1 MKILFDHC
9 TPKPL
14 KQFLKGHNVTTADQ
28 QGWERLENGDLLDA
42 ADEHRFD
49 IFITTDN
56 KMEHQQNFRKRTF
69 GTVFITKP
77 DWPRIKAHIPAI
89 QKAIQ
94 AAQPGTKR
102 HVEIPD
108 DDSSNPRARQP
119 ELTNHGRILD
129 RLENAT
135 GGHTEAPPHEIVFKE
150 RNDGRFDVNRREIET
165 GSTKTL
171 TSTESILAGLS
182 WLAKEKLIAKEEI
195 PRLERNLLE
204 ELKRNR
210 ERGRGR

>member
-77 DWPRIKAHIPAI
+77 DWPRIKAHIPDER
-89 QKAIQ
+89 QKRENRAPE
-94 AAQPGTKR
+94 AAVGRCASGGVPTRPPSPRTDRKDAAGVPVDGLVR
-102 HVEIPD
+102 
-108 DDSSNPRARQP
+108 SMAGRRAARAR
-119 ELTNHGRILD
+119 HG
-129 RLENAT
+129 
-135 GGHTEAPPHEIVFKE
+135 
-150 RNDGRFDVNRREIET
+150 
-165 GSTKTL
+165 
-171 TSTESILAGLS
+171 
-182 WLAKEKLIAKEEI
+182 
-195 PRLERNLLE
+195 
-204 ELKRNR
+204 
-210 ERGRGR
+210 